1 GQTGELSGAVAG
13 LGASGFEAREVE
25 QGVDQFQ
32 QAQCVALNHGKL
44 LGFVAREITGRLTQK
59 LLERAEHQGERGAK
73 FMADIAEEKSLGA
86 VDRSQRIIALPLQL
100 KGSRRV
106 DRPPWC
112 RRRDSSGPSACEGL
126 PLRTRLRQLRPGLGA

>member
-32 QAQCVALNHGKL
+32 QAQCAALNHGKL

-100 KGSRRV
+100 KGSRFGQACAELTGHHGVEGAIVLVQVLARV
-106 DRPPWC
+106 YR
-112 RRRDSSGPSACEGL
+112 
-126 PLRTRLRQLRPGLGA
+126 